1 MIGFDLCTSGV
12 RSDRSTNRA
21 TPLTLYSKILTNS
34 LGKLLNFLHGIGI
47 EYVVVLIVLDLEWFD
62 QLIDILNLKTFIR
75 DRSHDYIK
83 ILNMIKLA
91 TLGREPWSSR
101 WGRRLMTKR
110 LWVWIQDEHFSQEFV
125 VKLYYL
131 TGRTKN

>member
-47 EYVVVLIVLDLEWFD
+47 EYVVVLIVLDLE
-62 QLIDILNLKTFIR
+62 
-75 DRSHDYIK
+75 
-83 ILNMIKLA
+83 
-91 TLGREPWSSR
+91 
-101 WGRRLMTKR
+101 
-110 LWVWIQDEHFSQEFV
+110 
-125 VKLYYL
+125 
-131 TGRTKN
+131 